1 MATLM
6 RLGAKS
12 QVINLKIDISK
23 LNRTARIW
31 QVSVYIEIN
40 LDVYSLC

>member
-1 MATLM
+1 M

-23 LNRTARIW
+23 PNRIAAVW

-40 LDVYSLC
+40 LNVYSLC